1 MVSIYKNKDETQ
13 TTAATT
19 ATIILLLY
27 LYLFEELILICLCM
41 KIKRDSK
48 IARKSIVQTQYF
60 AVIFTSVPNVFTWE
74 SFFSLVLQKLK
85 YQQDEEWQQ
94 QNITELNCFSIVVCL
109 NKLIKFDCLLRKLFG
124 FLSLLWL

>member
-19 ATIILLLY
+19 AATILLLY

-48 IARKSIVQTQYF
+48 IVRKSIVQTQYF
-60 AVIFTSVPNVFTWE
+60 VVIFTSVPNVFTWE

-94 QNITELNCFSIVVCL
+94 QNITNLNCFSIVVCL
-109 NKLIKFDCLLRKLFG
+109 NNLIKFDCLLRKLLG